1 MTTFTI
7 AHLIAL
13 SNTKGCFEN
22 VQINQITTAINNNQV
37 DATVQ
42 ASTWFSVDQT
52 DVEID
57 FETRICY
64 PIVFQTDKYGH
75 VAIRDLEN
83 KLLTYAI
90 NVCNPDNTLMTATQL
105 HKIDTLIKMQSQTV
119 TNTVTTI
126 LKHII

>member
-1 MTTFTI
+1 MITFTI

-64 PIVFQTDKYGH
+64 PIVFQTNKQDQ
-75 VAIRDLEN
+75 VIVRDLEN

-90 NVCNPDNTLMTATQL
+90 NARNPDNVPTTATQL
-105 HKIDTLIKMQSQTV
+105 HKIDTLIKMRSQAV